1 MKKISIMLRLI
12 LSFSIISIISILFI
26 FLLYNIY
33 TRGEG
38 KVYDLLVYIFVSLLI
53 YKNFIPFIIALS
65 VYSAFFKGS
74 YLPGLQISRMIAIPI
89 ALIVVLTAFFAFYD
103 YFLAN
108 KLVYAL
114 KEYNTNKDYK
124 HFNQYKLSLK
134 EYEYQRAQ
142 QEFDNGNLN
151 EAEKFARNALI
162 YDRNDGN
169 ILLLLKDIEN
179 KRIELEEIA
188 NTDRATYVNNLLS
201 QGSRAFSL
209 SNYNLANRYYT
220 DVLKIDRYNPLA
232 IYYLNKIS
240 IIQNNKPLYIGKNF
254 YESLAYGKL
263 ADTIE
268 LYRKGSFW
276 KAYSSISNLYVNYP
290 NINEIGIYYSLIVD
304 SINRYDFFID
314 RAYEI
319 RKFFIDDYYSITN
332 TTMLE
337 NNGITLMLNNNTML
351 CALYS
356 IFFGESLY
364 LYDVSIINLDNQ
376 LKATNKVIYKYGKIT
391 DSFNNPD
398 MKNIIL
404 KAKFNDLNN
413 TYDNNNLN
421 ENIISINISD
431 SAIKNI
437 KDYAF
442 RVLAYTG
449 LKDIISLKSELP
461 SFGYS
466 NDVIIDILFKKILTP
481 IYYLL
486 LFIIIAYFSFRYN
499 IYIKKDV
506 SFGVVSNLIGI
517 IGTILFVLL
526 YVIAVDYISSHIL
539 MLLGINVSI
548 IIMLVFAV
556 VMILALLLQ
565 ISRINKY
572 VK

>member
-1 MKKISIMLRLI
+1 M
-12 LSFSIISIISILFI
+12 
-26 FLLYNIY
+26 
-33 TRGEG
+33 
-38 KVYDLLVYIFVSLLI
+38 
-53 YKNFIPFIIALS
+53 
-65 VYSAFFKGS
+65 
-74 YLPGLQISRMIAIPI
+74 
-89 ALIVVLTAFFAFYD
+89 
-103 YFLAN
+103 
-108 KLVYAL
+108 
-114 KEYNTNKDYK
+114 
-124 HFNQYKLSLK
+124 
-134 EYEYQRAQ
+134 
-142 QEFDNGNLN
+142 N

-314 RAYEI
+314 RAHEI

-565 ISRINKY
+565 MSRINKY